1 MRVIG
6 MMSGTSFDG
15 IDAAAADLELDGDQ
29 IVLRLLGGVATP
41 YPEEL
46 RARIAA
52 ALPPA
57 ATTFEEVCRL
67 DTGIGQAFAE
77 AAVAANAQL
86 CDGAADLVV
95 THGQTVFHWVD
106 GEALDGGTVR
116 GTLQIGQPAWIAER
130 TGCAVVADL
139 RSRDVAAGGQGAP
152 LVSAVDVLWL
162 RGRPGVPVAL
172 NLGGIANV
180 TVAPAGADAIA
191 FDTGPANALLDL
203 AVSERSG
210 GRRTFDVDGAM
221 AARGHVDGVLL
232 DRLLAEP
239 YYRRG
244 APKTT
249 GKELFHSGYL
259 AAALAGL
266 PPVTDDDLAATLTAL
281 TARTVADAVRAVA
294 GTEVIAAGGGTR
306 NPTLMR
312 ALAAELPGVPV
323 RISDE
328 LGLPAAWKEAYAF
341 ALLGFC
347 TVHDIPATVASCT
360 GARHPSVLGAVLP
373 GRAGFPRGERPAQ
386 LPRVLRIVQAAP

>member
-1 MRVIG
+1 

-15 IDAAAADLELDGDQ
+15 IDAAAADLELDGDR
-29 IVLRLLGGVATP
+29 IVLRPLGGVGVP
-41 YPEEL
+41 YPDEL

-52 ALPPA
+52 VLPPA
-57 ATTFEEVCRL
+57 ATTIEDVCRL

-77 AAVAANAQL
+77 AAATADAQL
-86 CDGAADLVV
+86 CGGRAELVV
-95 THGQTVFHWVD
+95 AHGQTVFHWVD
-106 GEALDGGTVR
+106 SGPVDGGTVR

-180 TVAPAGADAIA
+180 TVVPPGADAIA
-191 FDTGPANALLDL
+191 FDTGPANALLDA
-203 AVSERSG
+203 AVSERTG
-210 GRRTFDVDGAM
+210 GRLTCDVDGAM
-221 AARGHVDGVLL
+221 AARGRVDGALL
-232 DRLLAEP
+232 ERLLAEP
-239 YYRRG
+239 YYARR

-249 GKELFHSGYL
+249 GKELFHRGYVH
-259 AAALAGL
+259 AALAGL
-266 PPVTDDDLAATLTAL
+266 PPVADDDLAATLTAL
-281 TARTVADAVRAVA
+281 TARTVGDAVRAVG

-306 NPTLMR
+306 NRTLMR
-312 ALAAELPGVPV
+312 ALVAELPGVPI
-323 RISDE
+323 RTSDE

-347 TVHDIPATVASCT
+347 TLHDIPAPVASCT
-360 GARHPSVLGAVLP
+360 GARHPSVLGAVIP
-373 GRAGFPRGERPAQ
+373 GRAGIPWRERPER
-386 LPRVLRIVQAAP
+386 LPRLLEIGQAAT

>member
-15 IDAAAADLELDGDQ
+15 IDAAAADLRFDGDR
-29 IVLRLLGGVATP
+29 IVLRLLGGVSTP
-41 YPEEL
+41 YPDEL

-57 ATTFEEVCRL
+57 ATTIEEVCRL
-67 DTGIGQAFAE
+67 DAGIGQAFAE
-77 AAVAANAQL
+77 AAADANAQL
-86 CDGAADLVV
+86 CAGRADLVV
-95 THGQTVFHWVD
+95 AHGQTVFHWVD
-106 GEALDGGTVR
+106 GSTVR

-152 LVSAVDVLWL
+152 LVSMVDVLWL
-162 RGRPGVPVAL
+162 RGRPGAPVAL

-180 TVAPAGADAIA
+180 TVAPPGADPIA

-203 AVSERSG
+203 AVSDRTG
-210 GRRTFDVDGAM
+210 GRLTCDVDGAM
-221 AARGHVDGVLL
+221 AARGRVDAALLGRLL
-232 DRLLAEP
+232 DEP
-239 YYRRG
+239 YYARR

-249 GKELFHSGYL
+249 GKELFHRGYL
-259 AAALAGL
+259 HAALAGR
-266 PPVTDDDLAATLTAL
+266 PPVADDDLAATLTAL
-281 TARTVADAVRAVA
+281 TARTVGDAVRGVG

-312 ALAAELPGVPV
+312 MLAGELPGVPV
-323 RISDE
+323 RTSDD
-328 LGLPAAWKEAYAF
+328 LGLPALWKEAYAF

-347 TVHDIPATVASCT
+347 TVHDVPATVASCT

-373 GRAGFPRGERPAQ
+373 GRAGLPWRQRPEQ
-386 LPRVLRIVQAAP
+386 LPRVLELVS

>member
-1 MRVIG
+1 VRVIG
-6 MMSGTSFDG
+6 LMSGTSFDG
-15 IDAAAADLELDGDQ
+15 IDAAAADLDLDGDR
-29 IVLRLLGGVATP
+29 IVLRPLGGLGVP
-41 YPEEL
+41 YADEL

-52 ALPPA
+52 VLPPA
-57 ATTFEEVCRL
+57 ATTIEDVCRL
-67 DTGIGQAFAE
+67 DTGIGQAFAD
-77 AAVAANAQL
+77 AAATADAQL
-86 CDGAADLVV
+86 CAGQAELVV
-95 THGQTVFHWVD
+95 AHGQTVFHWV
-106 GEALDGGTVR
+106 EGTAVR

-152 LVSAVDVLWL
+152 LVSAVDVMWL

-180 TVAPAGADAIA
+180 TVVPPGADAIA

-203 AVSERSG
+203 AVSERTG
-210 GRRTFDVDGAM
+210 GRLTCDVDGAM
-221 AARGHVDGVLL
+221 AARGRVDAGLL

-239 YYRRG
+239 YYARR

-249 GKELFHSGYL
+249 GKELFHRDYL
-259 AAALAGL
+259 HAALTGL
-266 PPVTDDDLAATLTAL
+266 PAVADDDLAATLTAL
-281 TARTVADAVRAVA
+281 TAHTVGDAIRSVG

-306 NPTLMR
+306 NPALMR
-312 ALAAELPGVPV
+312 ALTAELPGVPV
-323 RISDE
+323 RSSDE

-373 GRAGFPRGERPAQ
+373 GRAGFPWRPRPEQ
-386 LPRVLRIVQAAP
+386 LPRVLEIAEVAP

>member
-6 MMSGTSFDG
+6 LMSGTSFDG
-15 IDAAAADLELDGDQ
+15 IDAAAADLDLDGDR
-29 IVLRLLGGVATP
+29 IVLRPLGGLAVR
-41 YPEEL
+41 YPDEL
-46 RARIAA
+46 RVRIAA
-52 ALPPA
+52 VLPPSI
-57 ATTFEEVCRL
+57 TTVEDVCRL

-77 AAVAANAQL
+77 AAATANEKL
-86 CDGAADLVV
+86 CAGRAELVV
-95 THGQTVFHWVD
+95 AHGQTVFHWA
-106 GEALDGGTVR
+106 EGTAVR

-152 LVSAVDVLWL
+152 LVSAVDVMWL
-162 RGRPGVPVAL
+162 RGRPGAPVAL

-180 TVAPAGADAIA
+180 TVVPPGADAIA

-203 AVSERSG
+203 AVSERTA
-210 GRRTFDVDGAM
+210 GRLTCDVDGAM
-221 AARGHVDGVLL
+221 AARGRVDAELL

-239 YYRRG
+239 YYARR

-249 GKELFHSGYL
+249 GKELFHRKYL
-259 AAALAGL
+259 DAALAGL
-266 PPVTDDDLAATLTAL
+266 PAVADDDLAATLTAL
-281 TARTVADAVRAVA
+281 TARTVADAVRSVG

-323 RISDE
+323 RSSDE

-373 GRAGFPRGERPAQ
+373 GRAGFPWRPRPER
-386 LPRVLRIVQAAP
+386 LPRVLEIVEAAA

>member
-15 IDAAAADLELDGDQ
+15 IDAAAADLELDGDR
-29 IVLRLLGGVATP
+29 IVLRLLGGVSTP
-41 YPEEL
+41 YPDGL

-57 ATTFEEVCRL
+57 ATTIGEVCRL
-67 DTGIGQAFAE
+67 DAGIGQAFAE
-77 AAVAANAQL
+77 AAAEANAQL
-86 CDGAADLVV
+86 CAGRADLVV
-95 THGQTVFHWVD
+95 AHGQTVFHWV
-106 GEALDGGTVR
+106 DGGTVR

-152 LVSAVDVLWL
+152 LVSVVDVLWL

-180 TVAPAGADAIA
+180 TVAPPGADPIA
-191 FDTGPANALLDL
+191 FDTGPANAQLDL
-203 AVSERSG
+203 AVSDRTG
-210 GRRTFDVDGAM
+210 GRLACDVDGAM
-221 AARGHVDGVLL
+221 AARGRVDAALLGRLL
-232 DRLLAEP
+232 DEP
-239 YYRRG
+239 YYARE

-249 GKELFHSGYL
+249 GKELFHRGYL
-259 AAALAGL
+259 DAALAGR
-266 PPVTDDDLAATLTAL
+266 PPVADDDLAATLTAL
-281 TARTVADAVRAVA
+281 TARTVGDAVRGVG

-312 ALAAELPGVPV
+312 MLAGELPGVPV
-323 RISDE
+323 RTSDE
-328 LGLPAAWKEAYAF
+328 LGLPAPWKEAYAF

-373 GRAGFPRGERPAQ
+373 GRDGFPWRQRPEQ
-386 LPRVLRIVQAAP
+386 LPRMLELAS